1 MRFLLDTMVISEPAR
16 PRPDSRVIAWLK
28 GQQPSDFAL
37 SALTFGEIEKGVA
50 LMARGKRRDA
60 LAEWLTTTL
69 PALFP
74 GRVLSMDMDVA
85 REWGRL
91 SALRQQAGR
100 PLPVI
105 DGLLVAS
112 AVIHGLTLVTRNVGD
127 CGGLGAP
134 VLNPWT
140 GQTF

>member
-1 MRFLLDTMVISEPAR
+1 MIE
-16 PRPDSRVIAWLK
+16 WLK
-28 GQQPSDFAL
+28 GQQPSDL
-37 SALTFGEIEKGVA
+37 SLSVVSFGEIEKGLT
-50 LMARGKRRDA
+50 LMARSRRREA

-74 GRVLSMDMDVA
+74 GRVLSIDIDVA

-105 DGLLVAS
+105 DGLFVAS
-112 AVIHGLTLVTRNVGD
+112 AVVHGLTLVTRNVGD

-140 GQTF
+140 GQTS